1 MNETCFLSVQHL
13 SKSFPGVK
21 ALDDVHL
28 NVEAGKVHA
37 VMGENGAGKSTL
49 MKILIGM
56 IEPDS
61 GNIYF
66 KGEWVAFHSVHDA
79 IKAGFSMI
87 HQELLSF
94 PDLTVAENIFMG
106 REPVVFPGW
115 INRKKLNT
123 TAQHLMS
130 RLGISIKVNRKM
142 KTLSVAETQMV
153 EIAKAISNNAE
164 VIIMDEPTSAISQ
177 KEVDILF
184 GIIKDLTARGI
195 AVIYISHKMD
205 EVLQIA
211 DTVTVMR
218 DGKWIATQPASGLNK
233 EALINMIVGRPLD
246 NIFDKQPVQPGEVL
260 LSVKALSGEHFSDVS
275 FEVRAGEIL
284 GIAGLMG
291 AGRTEIMRTIFGLD
305 KTHSGSIYIKGKPVK
320 IKSPGQAMGLGIG
333 FISEDRK
340 ETGLVLSST
349 VKNNITLSALS
360 ICSNNRFIDRKKEAG
375 IADEQIRKF
384 NIKTPGRNQ
393 SVNYLSGGNQQKV
406 VLAKVLLRDP
416 EVIIFD
422 EPTRGID
429 IGAKA
434 EIYKMMT
441 ALTAS
446 GKAIIMISSELPEV
460 LGMSDRILVVREGKI
475 SKELKA
481 EEATQELIMEYAME

>member
-87 HQELLSF
+87 HQELLPF

>member
-1 MNETCFLSVQHL
+1 MNENCLLSVQHL
-13 SKSFPGVK
+13 SKSFPGVQ
-21 ALDDVHL
+21 ALDDVFL
-28 NVEAGKVHA
+28 NVEAGRVHA
-37 VMGENGAGKSTL
+37 LMGENGAGKSTL

-56 IEPDS
+56 ITPDS
-61 GNIYF
+61 GSIYF
-66 KGEWVAFHSVHDA
+66 KGKKIAFHTVHDA

-87 HQELLSF
+87 HQELLPF

-106 REPVVFPGW
+106 REPLVFPGW
-115 INRKKLNT
+115 INRKKLY
-123 TAQHLMS
+123 TAARHLMS
-130 RLGISIKVNRKM
+130 RLGISVKVNRKM

-184 GIIKDLTARGI
+184 DIIKDLTAKGI

-218 DGKWIATQPASGLNK
+218 DGKWISTQPASELNK
-233 EALINMIVGRPLD
+233 ETLINMIVGRPLN
-246 NIFDKQPVQPGEVL
+246 NIFDKKSIQPGEVL
-260 LSVKALSGEHFSDVS
+260 LSVKALCGDHFSDIS
-275 FEVRAGEIL
+275 FDVRAGEIL
-284 GIAGLMG
+284 GLAGLMG
-291 AGRTEIMRTIFGLD
+291 AGRTEIMRAVFGLD
-305 KTHSGSIYIKGKPVK
+305 KTDSGSIYIKGEPVK
-320 IKSPGQAMGLGIG
+320 IKSPGQAMALGIG

-349 VKNNITLSALS
+349 VKKNITLGALKRYS
-360 ICSNNRFIDRKKEAG
+360 SNSFIDKKMEAK
-375 IADEQIRKF
+375 IADEQIHKF

-393 SVNYLSGGNQQKV
+393 VVNYLSGGNQQKV

-441 ALTAS
+441 ALAAA

-460 LGMSDRILVVREGKI
+460 LGMSDRILVVRAGKI

-481 EEATQELIMEYAME
+481 EEATQELIMEHAME

>member
-1 MNETCFLSVQHL
+1 MNETYLLSVQHL

-66 KGEWVAFHSVHDA
+66 KGERVAFHSVHDA

-87 HQELLSF
+87 HQELLPF
-94 PDLTVAENIFMG
+94 PDLTVAENILMG

-115 INRKKLNT
+115 INRKKLNM
-123 TAQHLMS
+123 ASLHLIS
-130 RLGISIKVNRKM
+130 RLGVSIKVNRKM

-246 NIFDKQPVQPGEVL
+246 NIFDKKSVPPGEVL
-260 LSVKALSGEHFSDVS
+260 LSVKALSGDYFSDIS
-275 FEVRAGEIL
+275 FEVHAGEIL

-291 AGRTEIMRTIFGLD
+291 AGRTEIMRAIFGLD
-305 KTHSGSIYIKGKPVK
+305 KIRSGFIYIKGKPVR
-320 IKSPGQAMGLGIG
+320 IKSPGQAMDLGIG

-349 VKNNITLSALS
+349 VRNNITLGALS
-360 ICSNNRFIDRKKEAG
+360 ICSNNRFIDKKKEAK

-393 SVNYLSGGNQQKV
+393 VVNYLSGGNQQKV
-406 VLAKVLLRDP
+406 VLAKVLLRNP

-441 ALTAS
+441 ALAAA

-481 EEATQELIMEYAME
+481 EEATQELIMEYAMV

>member
-1 MNETCFLSVQHL
+1 MKESYLLSVQHL
-13 SKSFPGVK
+13 SKSFPGVR
-21 ALDDVHL
+21 ALDNVHL

-56 IEPDS
+56 IGPDS

-66 KGEWVAFHSVHDA
+66 KGEQIVFHSVHDA

-87 HQELLSF
+87 HQELLPF

-106 REPVVFPGW
+106 REPVLFPGW
-115 INRKKLNT
+115 INRKKLNAA
-123 TAQHLMS
+123 AQHLVS
-130 RLGISIKVNRKM
+130 RLGISVKVNRKM

-184 GIIKDLTARGI
+184 GIIKDLTAKGI

-218 DGKWIATQPASGLNK
+218 DGKWIATQPASGLSK

-246 NIFDKQPVQPGEVL
+246 NIFDKKAVQHGEVL
-260 LSVKALSGEHFSDVS
+260 LAVKALTGDHFSDVS
-275 FEVRAGEIL
+275 FEVHAGEIL

-291 AGRTEIMRTIFGLD
+291 AGRTEIMRAVFGLD
-305 KTHSGSIYIKGKPVK
+305 KIHSGSIYIKGKPVK
-320 IKSPGQAMGLGIG
+320 IKSPGHAMDLGIG

-340 ETGLVLSST
+340 ATGLVLPST
-349 VKNNITLSALS
+349 VRNNITLGALS
-360 ICSNNRFIDRKKEAG
+360 ICSNNWFIDKKKEAK

-393 SVNYLSGGNQQKV
+393 AVNYLSGGNQQKV

-441 ALTAS
+441 TLAAA

-460 LGMSDRILVVREGKI
+460 LGMSDRILVVHEGKI

>member
-1 MNETCFLSVQHL
+1 MNETCLLSVQHL

-441 ALTAS
+441 ALAAS